1 MNPRPVFALRLRPKK
16 GVNVILALR
25 RGLKFLLRSCGLQA
39 LSVEEIPSMGMRAD
53 ALSSASQTAKDQSH
67 E

>member
-1 MNPRPVFALRLRPKK
+1 MDRPVFSLRLRPKK
-16 GVNVILALR
+16 GVNPTLALR

-39 LSVEEIPSMGMRAD
+39 LSVQEIPEQPGMRAD
-53 ALSSASQTAKDQSH
+53 APPSANQTAKDQTH